1 MLEWWM
7 QFAGIEQVLVVAAVV
22 SLMGLLFYYFFFF
35 LRVGVS
41 KSRHA
46 RPLTEDALPPVSVII
61 CARNEVDNII
71 EHLPKILK
79 QNYPNFEVVV
89 VNDVSWDGTG
99 DELAEMQKTNSHLQ
113 VVEIGEHIQHRPGKK
128 FPLTLGIK
136 KAVHEHL
143 VFTDADCIPA
153 GEDWLRHLASSF
165 GDSKEI
171 IVAPAP
177 LLPTK
182 GLLNAISRFET
193 YLTGTFF
200 LSFALAGVPYMG
212 VGRNLAYRR
221 AAYDRVGG
229 FKKHYHIMS
238 GDDDLFVQEA
248 ANIKNVGVCLN
259 REALVYS
266 QSAKTWQAWWRQ
278 KRRHY
283 STAPHYRSS
292 IKLLLALYP
301 LFLGVFLMASIWL
314 LVYENTQPIAMG
326 LIALKMMLQIV
337 IFRLVFSVQNDR
349 WLWLFSPFLEV
360 ILLANQLSLTIVGWV
375 SKQSRWK

>member
-1 MLEWWM
+1 MQEWWL
-7 QFAGIEQVLVVAAVV
+7 QFAQIELILLAVALV
-22 SLMGLLFYYFFFF
+22 SLVGLLFYYLFFF
-35 LRVGVS
+35 LRVAIS

-46 RPLTEDALPPVSVII
+46 EPLPADSLPAVSVII
-61 CARNEVDNII
+61 CARNEVDNIM

-79 QNYPNFEVVV
+79 QNYPNFEVIV
-89 VNDVSWDGTG
+89 VNDVSWDGTA

-136 KAVHEHL
+136 KAKHQHL

-153 GEDWLRHLASSF
+153 GEDWLVHLVSSF

-171 IVAPAP
+171 VLAPAP

-182 GLLNAISRFET
+182 GLLNALSRFET
-193 YLTGTFF
+193 LLTGSFF
-200 LSFALAGVPYMG
+200 LSFALAGIPYMG

-238 GDDDLFVQEA
+238 GDDDLFVQDA
-248 ANIKNVGVCLN
+248 ANRENVAVCLN
-259 REALVYS
+259 RQALVYS
-266 QSAKTWQAWWRQ
+266 HSAKTWNAWWLQ

-283 STAPHYRSS
+283 STAPHYRKS

-301 LFLGVFLMASIWL
+301 FFLGVFLMASIWL
-314 LVYENTQPIAMG
+314 LVYEKTRPIAMALIG
-326 LIALKMMLQIV
+326 LKLMSQIV
-337 IFRLVFSVQNDR
+337 IFRLVFSVQSDR

-360 ILLANQLSLTIVGWV
+360 LLLANQLFLTIVGWV
-375 SKQSRWK
+375 SKKSRWK